1 MKGFVRIAGVL
12 IAALVVLFLVFRTP
26 DTDAAEMRAK
36 YGGSPS
42 QFVGLASG
50 LEVHLRDEGP
60 KDSEK
65 LPVVLLHGS
74 NADLHTWEPW
84 VKELAK
90 TRRVIRYD
98 QIGHGLTGPD
108 PDGDYTRASF
118 ASDVG
123 EVLDALGIERAI
135 IGGNS
140 MGGSVSLAFAI
151 RSPERVAGL
160 ILVDASGP
168 PEPEVDAQEEEEE
181 EGGNIGFA
189 LAQTPGINLLV
200 EQITPRSLIRQSL
213 EESVSNQ
220 AIITE
225 EVVDRY
231 WELLRY
237 PGNRRATLAR
247 FSLPYTPI
255 PAADIAAITAP
266 ALIVWGDED
275 RLIPLAAGQW
285 LDKTLPSSRLKIYSG
300 IGHLPHEEAPHA
312 TLEAVQEWLANLK
325 VTT

>member
-1 MKGFVRIAGVL
+1 MKWFIRILGVL
-12 IAALVVLFLVFRTP
+12 IAALVILFLVFRTP

-36 YGGSPS
+36 YGGPPS
-42 QFVGLASG
+42 QFVELASG

-60 KDSEK
+60 RESEE
-65 LPVVLLHGS
+65 LPIVLLHGS

-84 VKELAK
+84 VEELAK

-108 PDGDYTRASF
+108 PGGDYCRANF

-140 MGGSVSLAFAI
+140 MGGAVSLAFAI
-151 RSPERVAGL
+151 ESPERVAGL

-168 PEPEVDAQEEEEE
+168 PEQAANTQEEDED
-181 EGGNIGFA
+181 GGNIGFA
-189 LAQTPGINLLV
+189 LAQTPGVNLLI

-220 AIITE
+220 DVVTE

-247 FSLPYTPI
+247 FSRPYTPVA
-255 PAADIAAITAP
+255 PSDIAAITAP
-266 ALIVWGDED
+266 ALILWGDED

-285 LDKTLPSSRLKIYSG
+285 LDETLPDSTLKVYSG
-300 IGHLPHEEAPHA
+300 IGHLPHEEAPEA
-312 TLEAVQEWLANLK
+312 TLEAVEEWL
-325 VTT
+325 

>member
-1 MKGFVRIAGVL
+1 MKWLVRILGVL
-12 IAALVVLFLVFRTP
+12 VAALVILFLVFRTP

-36 YGGSPS
+36 YGGLPS
-42 QFVGLASG
+42 QFVETASG

-60 KDSEK
+60 SDTEE
-65 LPVVLLHGS
+65 LPIVLLHGS

-84 VKELAK
+84 VEELAK

-108 PDGDYTRASF
+108 PGGDYTRANF
-118 ASDVG
+118 AKGVG

-140 MGGSVSLAFAI
+140 MGGAVSLAFAI

-168 PEPEVDAQEEEEE
+168 PEQQVDVQEDE

-189 LAQTPGINLLV
+189 LAQTPGINLLI

-220 AIITE
+220 AVVTE

-247 FSLPYTPI
+247 FALPYTPI
-255 PAADIAAITAP
+255 SASDIAAITAP

-285 LDKTLPSSRLKIYSG
+285 LDETLQDSTLKVYSG
-300 IGHLPHEEAPHA
+300 IGHLPHEEAPEA
-312 TLEAVQEWLANLK
+312 TLEAVEEWLANLK